1 MGIPLLLRD
10 FQGTVG
16 TVGNRFVVFH
26 GLHRPAFSTA
36 LRALVGAGLAQ
47 LAGGRVAADHVRAI
61 PDRHRPIQMF
71 MDSDRAASQR
81 TAEVAEY
88 ETATRCYSW
97 FVNELS
103 RQRCMLSQEAFQQ
116 LLKLVEHTRLE
127 CERVRLAIGES
138 RLAKS
143 ESHFRGK
150 RL

>member
-1 MGIPLLLRD
+1 VGIPLLLRD

-81 TAEVAEY
+81 TAEAALLQLP
-88 ETATRCYSW
+88 ATVSDRDCVVVGHHALGLHREDPAQVPTRRATKCAS
-97 FVNELS
+97 FLGRLHREL
-103 RQRCMLSQEAFQQ
+103 
-116 LLKLVEHTRLE
+116 LVERCHIL
-127 CERVRLAIGES
+127 LA
-138 RLAKS
+138 
-143 ESHFRGK
+143 
-150 RL
+150 